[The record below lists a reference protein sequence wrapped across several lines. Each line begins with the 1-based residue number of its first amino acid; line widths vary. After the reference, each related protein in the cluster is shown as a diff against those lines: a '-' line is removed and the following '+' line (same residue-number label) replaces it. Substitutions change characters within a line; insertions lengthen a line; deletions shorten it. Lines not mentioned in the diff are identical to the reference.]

1 MLTIPRLLVGVAL
14 STLGR
19 KLFWLF
25 VAGVGFLS
33 AMSLASRWL
42 EGSPDWLVIGLGIVA
57 GLIGALLAIF
67 VQKVAVVLAGF
78 LAGGFLLLGLVNLM
92 GFELAAASWL
102 AFIVGGILGA
112 ILMTAAFDWALILL
126 SSLAGASLISD
137 ALVGGQSIYPIVYI
151 GVLILGIVVQAVIM
165 RQEKR
170 GAS

>member
-33 AMSLASRWL
+33 AMALASQWL
-42 EGSPDWLVIGLGIVA
+42 EGSPGWLIIGLGIVA
-57 GLIGALLAIF
+57 GLVGALLAIF

-78 LAGGFLLLGLVNLM
+78 LAGGFLLLGIVNLF
-92 GFELAAASWL
+92 GLELAGFSWL

-112 ILMTAAFDWALILL
+112 ILMTATFDWALIIL

-137 ALVGGQSIYPIVYI
+137 AVAGGRAVYPVVYI
-151 GVLILGIVVQAVIM
+151 AVLVLGVIIQAAIM

-170 GAS
+170 GAP

>member
-1 MLTIPRLLVGVAL
+1 MLTIPRLLVGIAL

-57 GLIGALLAIF
+57 GVIGALLAIF
-67 VQKVAVVLAGF
+67 VQKFAVVLAGF
-78 LAGGFLLLGLVNLM
+78 LAGGFLSLGLVNLI
-92 GFELAAASWL
+92 GFEMAAASWI
-102 AFIVGGILGA
+102 AFFVGGILGA
-112 ILMTAAFDWALILL
+112 ILMTAAFDWALIVL

-137 ALVGGQSIYPIVYI
+137 ALVGGRPIYPIVYI
-151 GVLILGIVVQAVIM
+151 GVLILGIIIQAMLM

-170 GAS
+170 RAS